1 MLNFAA
7 FVPHPPIAIP
17 SIGKENI
24 KFIKKTVRGFGALA
38 KKIGKAAPETI
49 IIISPHGQIFGDA
62 FCINLSEDY
71 YGNFKDFGD
80 LSTQLK
86 FKGDVKLAHRIRES
100 LETKIPLTMI
110 SVQILDHGVSVPL
123 YYLSRYL
130 NNFNII
136 PISYSSLDRDAH
148 IKFGALL
155 KEEILKSN
163 KRVAIIASGD
173 LSHRLTVNAPAG
185 YSPQGIIFDQ
195 KIVDI
200 IKKPKTAIK
209 SLLDLDEPLLEE
221 VGECGFRSL
230 LVLMGIL
237 SETKYK
243 TEVVSYEGPFGVGYL
258 IANFKL

>member
-17 SIGKENI
+17 TVGKENL
-24 KFIKKTVRGFGALA
+24 KFIKKTVRGFGDLA
-38 KKIGKAAPETI
+38 KKIGKAAPQTI

-62 FCINLSEDY
+62 FCINLSENY

-80 LSTQLK
+80 LSTQLT
-86 FKGDVKLAHRIRES
+86 FKGDIGLAHQIREG

-110 SVQILDHGVSVPL
+110 SDQILDHGVSVPL

-130 NNFNII
+130 SNFNII
-136 PISYSSLDRDAH
+136 PISYSLLDRAAH

-163 KRVAIIASGD
+163 KKIAIIASGD
-173 LSHRLTVNAPAG
+173 LSHRLTVDAPAG
-185 YSPQGIIFDQ
+185 YSPRGTVFDQ

-209 SLLDLDEPLLEE
+209 SLLDLDESLLEE
-221 VGECGFRSL
+221 AGECGFRSL
-230 LVLMGIL
+230 LVLIGAL
-237 SETKYK
+237 SEIKYRS
-243 TEVVSYEGPFGVGYL
+243 EIISYEGPFGVGYL